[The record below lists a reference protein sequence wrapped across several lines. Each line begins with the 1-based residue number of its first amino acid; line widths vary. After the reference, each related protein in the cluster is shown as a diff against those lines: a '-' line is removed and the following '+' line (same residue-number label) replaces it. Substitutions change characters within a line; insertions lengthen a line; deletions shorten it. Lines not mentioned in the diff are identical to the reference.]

1 MLRGKNQITGGTSG
15 NAKLIGCKDP
25 PTRRVPLPGSPHA
38 TIGAMHSPG
47 ELSQTGMHRHPAA
60 VSRRPVSLLPAPTD
74 FARPILALC
83 SGVRRN
89 SNGVVTLRPA
99 AIRTG
104 EVLAARFR
112 FAFLVP
118 VGDRV
123 GWNLVELHAGLES
136 AILGLW
142 ATALATRDVARV
154 YAVTPDSGRCVP
166 AASRFA
172 AAATGMR
179 RTHRPGSQCSA

>member
-89 SNGVVTLRPA
+89 SNGVVTLCPA

-123 GWNLVELHAGLES
+123 AGNLVELHAEPGRAIGAITEGNGTRS
-136 AILGLW
+136 AHDCRRSRGC
-142 ATALATRDVARV
+142 ARSGH
-154 YAVTPDSGRCVP
+154 SGRE
-166 AASRFA
+166 
-172 AAATGMR
+172 
-179 RTHRPGSQCSA
+179 